1 MVDYK
6 KVRITLVKSPIGY
19 KQNQKDL
26 VHTLGL
32 RKMHASRVLTLTPQ
46 VEGMI
51 FKVKH
56 MLLVE
61 EVTE

>member
-1 MVDYK
+1 MADYK

-26 VHTLGL
+26 VHDLGL
-32 RKMHASRVLTLTPQ
+32 RKMNASRVLALTPQ

>member
-1 MVDYK
+1 MADYK
-6 KVRITLVKSPIGY
+6 KVRITLVKSPIGF

-26 VHTLGL
+26 VRTLGL
-32 RKMHASRVLTLTPQ
+32 RRMNASRVLALTPQ